1 VKEVMFDIVKFVMSV
16 YKFHREK

>member
-16 YKFHREK
+16 CKFHREK